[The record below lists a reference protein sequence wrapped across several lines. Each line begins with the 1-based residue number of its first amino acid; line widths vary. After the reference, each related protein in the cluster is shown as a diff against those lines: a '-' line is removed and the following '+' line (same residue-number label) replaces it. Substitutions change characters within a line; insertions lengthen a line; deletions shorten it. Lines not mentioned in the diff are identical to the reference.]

1 METGGLELITFE
13 NGTFASIDSSWSR
26 PPYWP
31 TWGGLTFEMVTERG
45 SILVDAFRQNL
56 TIYRR
61 DWQRAGWTYWG
72 TDANQAMI
80 NEFVAA
86 ILDNR
91 QPSVS
96 GYDGLKAVEVVEAAY
111 ASAKSGQPV
120 RLPLE

>member
-1 METGGLELITFE
+1 
-13 NGTFASIDSSWSR
+13 
-26 PPYWP
+26 
-31 TWGGLTFEMVTERG
+31 MVTERG

-72 TDANQAMI
+72 TDVNQAMI

-86 ILDNR
+86 IRDNR

-111 ASAKSGQPV
+111 ASANSGQPV
-120 RLPLE
+120 SLPLE